1 MKASGRE
8 KVQKIIDEK
17 KPRWVWVSYPCGPT
31 SHIQHLNEISEEG
44 WWQSMRRKQRARRLV
59 KHGNEILL
67 KYIQNG
73 GKLVWERPRYNEGWH
88 LPEVRSFWAQIAH
101 IDHNLDGC
109 MFNLRAQDGN
119 YHKKPWTLRSNRFG
133 VFSKMERLCDG
144 SHKHSPTMGGTV
156 AKKSGLYTPQ
166 MCSLAARCMKAYYL
180 EDYNIYGLD
189 SVKIDRE
196 SLKTMTYQ
204 EIERLSLTVL
214 KLHRRCGHPGNR
226 ALVKILAAR
235 NADPKMLAIAENLQC
250 DECQEGQFSKPSV
263 AVALE

>member
-1 MKASGRE
+1 
-8 KVQKIIDEK
+8 
-17 KPRWVWVSYPCGPT
+17 
-31 SHIQHLNEISEEG
+31 
-44 WWQSMRRKQRARRLV
+44 
-59 KHGNEILL
+59 
-67 KYIQNG
+67 
-73 GKLVWERPRYNEGWH
+73 
-88 LPEVRSFWAQIAH
+88 
-101 IDHNLDGC
+101 
-109 MFNLRAQDGN
+109 
-119 YHKKPWTLRSNRFG
+119 
-133 VFSKMERLCDG
+133 
-144 SHKHSPTMGGTV
+144 
-156 AKKSGLYTPQ
+156 
-166 MCSLAARCMKAYYL
+166 MKAYYL